1 MRSIFLKSLWNRK
14 DSYLIVVLCGVF
26 QVSVTFFVSAMGD
39 FLSLIVNDRTSDLL
53 DGTITAIT
61 FMLTHELLFFL
72 MVLVFLSYIRKRV
85 GDYAVLESLGLKK
98 KHKYMFVAWEFGGVF
113 VVSLGGGL
121 LIGAL
126 LAGGL
131 RIGLL
136 KAFSDTVSVLYYGKS
151 VWIMTIVMQMI
162 TYISIF
168 IFFDEVIACLGIDAL
183 ISFGKKNG
191 RSYKRRVL
199 LSAAGPAVMLISFVS
214 MGFYWGKGVEEVPTS
229 AVLAGLFLFMVTSV
243 GNYLERLKGNG
254 RLYYKRLVWLDQW
267 YQQFYYNIN
276 TVFITAAFLFIINFT
291 FSVSLLDCLPVNTPE
306 NFPYDLVWMANEE
319 DREFLD
325 SLRKEYHLEVE
336 EYPCFRAAT
345 GDYAEQMA
353 ISAET
358 YEQWTGESLELKGRE
373 IYVVYQRDRAD
384 RNHLGIDYNTKNPD
398 IYIGNARAD
407 LWLYIQG
414 EIVPGAEFDND
425 YKIIGYEDRVLTG
438 IFGTAEQENII
449 VFSDEYYQKVC
460 GRAKGAD
467 LAVLM
472 KIPDRELPD
481 SAYDMRITDEETL
494 GGSYDAVAQKV
505 YDYAETHSQTDFFSL
520 EDTPLIYEKRQL
532 LKEDQ
537 REKLFGA
544 VSNGLNILILFLCT
558 LFIFG
563 LKMENDLAE
572 TEQKYKLY
580 FQSGMPP
587 AKCRRTVRKEIMAQW
602 LLSLA
607 FGLLISGIF
616 AAEKVYLKRMT
627 KFWNVR
633 YGLGLLALM
642 AGMTAI
648 FGIFAAYAVRRSY
661 KRMERGWEDG

>member
-1 MRSIFLKSLWNRK
+1 MRTIFLKSLWSRK
-14 DSYLIVVLCGVF
+14 NSYLIVVLCGIF
-26 QVSVTFFVSAMGD
+26 QVSIAFFVSAMGD
-39 FLSLIVNDRTSDLL
+39 FLSLLVNGRISDLL
-53 DGTITAIT
+53 DGTITAVT
-61 FMLTHELLFFL
+61 FTLTHELLFFL

-113 VVSLGGGL
+113 VISLGGGL
-121 LIGAL
+121 LLGVL
-126 LAGGL
+126 LAEAL

-151 VWIMTIVMQMI
+151 VWIMTVVMQII

-183 ISFGKKNG
+183 LSFGKKNG

-199 LSAAGPAVMLISFVS
+199 FSAAGPAVMLISFVS

-229 AVLAGLFLFMVTSV
+229 AVLAGLFLFMVTSA

-276 TVFITAAFLFIINFT
+276 VAFVTAAFLFIINFA
-291 FSVSLLDCLPVNTPE
+291 FSVSLFDYLPVNTPE

-325 SLRKEYHLEVE
+325 GLRKEYHLEVE

-345 GDYAEQMA
+345 GDYAEQTA

-358 YEQWTGESLELKGRE
+358 YEQWTGESLELKDRE

-398 IYIGNARAD
+398 IYIGNARAE

-414 EIVPGAEFDND
+414 EIIPGAEFDND
-425 YKIIGYEDRVLTG
+425 YKIVGYEDRVLTG

-460 GRAKGAD
+460 GGAKGAD

-472 KIPDRELPD
+472 KIPDKGL
-481 SAYDMRITDEETL
+481 S
-494 GGSYDAVAQKV
+494 GSDYDAAVQKV
-505 YDYAETHSQTDFFSL
+505 HDYAAVHSQADFFSP
-520 EDTPLIYEKRQL
+520 EDAPLIYEKRQL
-532 LKEDQ
+532 LKEE
-537 REKLFGA
+537 RRGKLFGA

-563 LKMENDLAE
+563 LKMENDFAE

-580 FQSGMPP
+580 FQSGMPL

-602 LLSLA
+602 FLSLA
-607 FGLLISGIF
+607 FGLGISAIF
-616 AAEKVYLKRMT
+616 AAEKIYLKRMT

-633 YGLGLLALM
+633 YGLGILALM
-642 AGMTAI
+642 AGMAAV
-648 FGIFAAYAVRRSY
+648 FGIFAAFHVHRSY
-661 KRMERGWEDG
+661 KRMERGMEDG